1 MKLGLFKRK
10 SDQPFDKAITSIN
23 SHKQNMSLPVV
34 QKEIWEDC
42 LNNIDSRINRELDD
56 VANVISSM
64 AADIIREAALLLI
77 LGIVDHNYAEA
88 STTANKVLYLVNLY
102 RGQNLQGE
110 RYNLT
115 LNEKRDLII
124 EAQAQVISSANL
136 IAKAKKDNKLNIEMA
151 LEKQKKLT
159 RLSENLLSHTS

>member
-1 MKLGLFKRK
+1 MKLGLFKK
-10 SDQPFDKAITSIN
+10 KNIQPLNKVVTSIDAY
-23 SHKQNMSLPVV
+23 KDNMRLPAV
-34 QKEIWEDC
+34 QKDVWEDC
-42 LNNIDSRINRELDD
+42 LNNVDSRINRELDD

-64 AADIIREAALLLI
+64 ATDIIQEAALLLI

-110 RYNLT
+110 KYNLT
-115 LNEKRDLII
+115 LNEKRDLIV
-124 EAQAQVISSANL
+124 EAQAQVISCANL

-151 LEKQKKLT
+151 LEKQKKFT

>member
-1 MKLGLFKRK
+1 MKLGLFKK
-10 SDQPFDKAITSIN
+10 KNIQPLNKVVTSIDAY
-23 SHKQNMSLPVV
+23 KDNMGLPSV
-34 QKEIWEDC
+34 QKDVWEDC
-42 LNNIDSRINRELDD
+42 LNNVDSRINRELDD

-64 AADIIREAALLLI
+64 AADIIQEAALLLI

-110 RYNLT
+110 KYNLT
-115 LNEKRDLII
+115 LNEKRDLIV
-124 EAQAQVISSANL
+124 EAQAQVISCANL

-151 LEKQKKLT
+151 LEKQKKFT